1 MAMND
6 PTQAP
11 ELTTGK
17 QASESTLAPKFVQ
30 IPHELIRDH
39 KLGRS
44 DLVVYGIVRWFTQL
58 RQKKC
63 FASNETI
70 ADIAGIAI
78 SNARRSL
85 RKLEQQGY
93 IRCIYK
99 DKTKRHRLEIA
110 LTTNLCGVEMNTDE
124 QTEYLDGQSGTAG
137 LSPAPIQ
144 IASQDNPDYHRRTQR
159 NINKDININKETVD
173 LLLVKFGSINEVY
186 KTGSSNTTQR
196 RAIANLLGRHTAEEI
211 KVVIDY
217 IATHQGEQYFPSMS
231 SPVQL
236 EQKWSNIEAKRKA
249 EKRPASKATNLLS
262 PSSPDKYNHVV
273 II

>member
-1 MAMND
+1 MNN

-11 ELTTGK
+11 ELTTGN
-17 QASESTLAPKFVQ
+17 QASGSTSPPKFVQ
-30 IPHELIRDH
+30 IPHALIRDR

-44 DLVVYGIVRWFTQL
+44 DLVVYGIVQWFTKL
-58 RQKKC
+58 HYKKC

-78 SNARRSL
+78 TNARRSL

-93 IRCIYK
+93 VRCIYK
-99 DKTKRHRLEIA
+99 AKTKRHRLEIA
-110 LTTNLCGVEMNTDE
+110 LTPDLIGAEMSANEQTGHLIDE
-124 QTEYLDGQSGTAG
+124 QLSTAG

-144 IASQDNPDYHRRTQR
+144 IASQDNLDYHRRTQR
-159 NINKDININKETVD
+159 NINKDINSNKKTVE
-173 LLLVKFGSINEVY
+173 LLLASFGSINEVY
-186 KTGSSNTTQR
+186 QSGSPNVTQR
-196 RAIANLLGRHTAEEI
+196 RAMTNLLGRHSANEI
-211 KVVIDY
+211 KAMIDY
-217 IATHQGEQYFPSMS
+217 IAAHQGELYFPSVS

-249 EKRPASKATNLLS
+249 EKRPAPKATNLLS

-273 II
+273 IT